1 VVQDQGGRDT
11 GLRGDGTECRPSCP
25 LRRNEPECRIADS
38 GSRRQVICG
47 AAGVHFFNVSHRT
60 DEPRAEV
67 VGDRGEK
74 TLSQHAFSRLNASS
88 TKLRSAGDPAS
99 GTRTGTA
106 VTNIDQTP
114 SPVNEPPEG
123 PENGLH
129 HRRPSWEGRV
139 VGRSLAEATKRSLD
153 RGASLIRAAA
163 TLMERTKGDSFT
175 VQEVANEAGL
185 SLRSFYQHFGSK
197 DDLLLA
203 VYEEA
208 MRVYALLLN
217 EDVDRFSEPL
227 DRLVAGVMSVAHL
240 TRRSSEGIVVVLS
253 KLRLEI
259 DQADP
264 TQSAELTKPVT
275 STLRS
280 LVLEAEEAGIAGPY
294 DADSAAYLIFSL
306 SSAVSLS
313 RMVGNAPGLDAPT
326 DIEFARFCLRGINA
340 RLPEDW
346 EGQDYAVL
354 GPARPGTQKT

>member
-1 VVQDQGGRDT
+1 
-11 GLRGDGTECRPSCP
+11 
-25 LRRNEPECRIADS
+25 
-38 GSRRQVICG
+38 
-47 AAGVHFFNVSHRT
+47 
-60 DEPRAEV
+60 
-67 VGDRGEK
+67 
-74 TLSQHAFSRLNASS
+74 
-88 TKLRSAGDPAS
+88 
-99 GTRTGTA
+99 
-106 VTNIDQTP
+106 
-114 SPVNEPPEG
+114 
-123 PENGLH
+123 
-129 HRRPSWEGRV
+129 

-153 RGASLIRAAA
+153 RGAALIRAAA
-163 TLMERTKGDSFT
+163 TLMEGTKGASFT

-280 LVLEAEEAGIAGPY
+280 LVLEAEETGIAGPY
-294 DADSAAYLIFSL
+294 DADAAAYLIFSL

-346 EGQDYAVL
+346 EVQDYAVL
-354 GPARPGTQKT
+354 GPARPSTQKTSS

>member
-1 VVQDQGGRDT
+1 V
-11 GLRGDGTECRPSCP
+11 GT
-25 LRRNEPECRIADS
+25 
-38 GSRRQVICG
+38 V
-47 AAGVHFFNVSHRT
+47 
-60 DEPRAEV
+60 
-67 VGDRGEK
+67 
-74 TLSQHAFSRLNASS
+74 
-88 TKLRSAGDPAS
+88 
-99 GTRTGTA
+99 
-106 VTNIDQTP
+106 DQTP
-114 SPVNEPPEG
+114 PSLSASHTSL
-123 PENGLH
+123 ENGSNH
-129 HRRPSWEGRV
+129 VRASWENRV

-153 RGASLIRAAA
+153 RGSALIRAAA

-185 SLRSFYQHFGSK
+185 SVRSFYQHFGGK

-253 KLRLEI
+253 KIRLEI

-264 TQSAELTKPVT
+264 AQSAELTKPVT

-280 LVLEAEEAGIAGPY
+280 LVLEAEHAGIAGPY
-294 DADSAAYLIFSL
+294 DADAAAYLIFSL
-306 SSAVSLS
+306 SSAISLS
-313 RMVGNAPGLDAPT
+313 RMVGNAAGLDGPT
-326 DIEFARFCLRGINA
+326 DLEFARFCLRGIDA

-346 EGQDYAVL
+346 EIQDSAVL
-354 GPARPGTQKT
+354 GPARPSAKKA